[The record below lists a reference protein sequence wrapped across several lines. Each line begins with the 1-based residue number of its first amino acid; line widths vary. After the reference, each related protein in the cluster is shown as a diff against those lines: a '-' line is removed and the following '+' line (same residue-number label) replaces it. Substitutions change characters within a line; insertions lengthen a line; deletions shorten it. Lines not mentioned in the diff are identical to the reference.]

1 MEDDFKKLH
10 EDIDMDEDEPEM
22 DPELFIR
29 ADAHKMQNENRD
41 HPKTQKEIMMEVGVF
56 PNTHGQIIEKSKAFR
71 EERKREADAVS
82 NEIESVDAMMDDL
95 HSLLSFNKKDASK
108 RVEVQQSKEDE
119 EYDRLTAQLAF
130 QRLLTYSQG
139 TLRNLFA
146 PSALVSRAL
155 ADFGA
160 DGAFS

>member
-29 ADAHKMQNENRD
+29 ADARKMQNENGD
-41 HPKTQKEIMMEVGVF
+41 DPKTQKEIMMEVGVF
-56 PNTHGQIIEKSKAFR
+56 ASTHSQIIEKSKAFR

-119 EYDRLTAQLAF
+119 EYDRLTAQLA
-130 QRLLTYSQG
+130 QEAKGKASDRQKTQEERWSG
-139 TLRNLFA
+139 E
-146 PSALVSRAL
+146 VE
-155 ADFGA
+155 
-160 DGAFS
+160 